1 VVLGLEACFK
11 EVVTRSDYQNPTRLS
26 EKVLLAKGARVDQ
39 VVSEVGT
46 LCQLAEDNKRGC
58 CGLIEEQRN
67 KLNVRQ
73 EVTRLNLPAYY
84 FGCLYTRIWATYD

>member
-39 VVSEVGT
+39 VVAEVGRFAS
-46 LCQLAEDNKRGC
+46 L
-58 CGLIEEQRN
+58 QRIM
-67 KLNVRQ
+67 R
-73 EVTRLNLPAYY
+73 ERLLWSY
-84 FGCLYTRIWATYD
+84 CRTKE

>member
-39 VVSEVGT
+39 VVSEVGS
-46 LCQLAEDNKRGC
+46 LCQLAEDNKREAAVV
-58 CGLIEEQRN
+58 LLKN
-67 KLNVRQ
+67 K
-73 EVTRLNLPAYY
+73 
-84 FGCLYTRIWATYD
+84 GKS